1 MTHRRLVLEFV
12 TLCLVAVLLPGC
24 VPVREPL
31 SDAGKAEQDKG
42 LLGKWKLTSCSANWW
57 LDDKDQ
63 RYEIDC
69 QAVKRNPKGLMRAM
83 YEGRADDPDNTF
95 WFFTT
100 TIGKHTY
107 ATIYRNERGF
117 ADFRK
122 EGAFEKWNEEPLQR
136 YYVFRYVLDGDKLTV
151 DGGDSEAMKKL
162 MHDERISEAPYF
174 DTPRGWLAKYLE
186 KSGPKTLYNGT
197 NVQEWRRQKK

>member
-42 LLGKWKLTSCSANWW
+42 LLGKWHRVNFTC
-57 LDDKDQ
+57 DET
-63 RYEIDC
+63 YEIESP
-69 QAVKRNPKGLMRAM
+69 AVKGNPKGLMRAV
-83 YEGRADDPDNTF
+83 YDGRADDPRNAF

-107 ATIYRNERGF
+107 ATFYLKPLDKDKVEF

-122 EGAFEKWNEEPLQR
+122 EGAFEKWNKGYDRR
-136 YYVFRYVLDGDKLTV
+136 YWIFVYVLDGDKLTV
-151 DGGDSEAMKKL
+151 DGGDDEAMKKL
-162 MHDERISEAPYF
+162 MQAEKIEGMPYF
-174 DTPRGWLAKYLE
+174 KTPPGWLAKYLE

-197 NVQEWRRQKK
+197 NVQEWRRPKK